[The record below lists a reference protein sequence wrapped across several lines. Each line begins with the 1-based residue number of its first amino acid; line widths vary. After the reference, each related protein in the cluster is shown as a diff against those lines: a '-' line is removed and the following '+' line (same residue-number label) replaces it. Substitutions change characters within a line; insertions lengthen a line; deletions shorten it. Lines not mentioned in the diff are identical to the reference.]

1 MSAPASPSSS
11 TFVEQPDIAARAT
24 RAANLRLGLAQILAI
39 IRKDILTE
47 LRTRESITAMAVFA
61 VMAIVM
67 FNFALRLRIDSFRP
81 LTPGILWV
89 TLVFAGT
96 LGLSRSMLGEQIN
109 QCMDGLLLAPC
120 DRSVIFLGKAITNV
134 IFILVVALI
143 VVPVMAILF
152 DESLIQPGVWLV
164 VLLGV
169 IGYSGAGTLI
179 ATMAASTRAR
189 EVFLPILLFPLAL
202 PLLVAAVIATSGFI
216 DKLPLSDF
224 APWIGVEVA
233 FIVMFWT
240 AGTLLF
246 EYLVEG

>member
-1 MSAPASPSSS
+1 MRLAIR
-11 TFVEQPDIAARAT
+11 QIAA
-24 RAANLRLGLAQILAI
+24 IV
-39 IRKDILTE
+39 RKDILLE
-47 LRTRESITAMAVFA
+47 LRTRESITAMLVFA

-67 FNFALRLRIDSFRP
+67 FNFALRLRVDAFRP
-81 LTPGILWV
+81 LTPGVLWV

-96 LGLSRSMLGEQIN
+96 LGLSRSMSSEQIN

-120 DRSVIFLGKAITNV
+120 DRSVIFAGKAIANV
-134 IFILVVALI
+134 IFTLAVGLLVVPI
-143 VVPVMAILF
+143 MAILF
-152 DESLIQPGVWLV
+152 DETLVQPGVWLV

-169 IGYSGAGTLI
+169 IGYAGAGTLI

-202 PLLVAAVIATSGFI
+202 PLLVAAVIATSGFL
-216 DKLPLSDF
+216 DRLPLDEF
-224 APWIGVEVA
+224 VAWIGVECA
-233 FIVMFWT
+233 FIVIFWT

>member
-1 MSAPASPSSS
+1 MRLA
-11 TFVEQPDIAARAT
+11 TRQIAA
-24 RAANLRLGLAQILAI
+24 IV
-39 IRKDILTE
+39 RKDILLE

-67 FNFALRLRIDSFRP
+67 FNFALRLRVDAFRP
-81 LTPGILWV
+81 LTPGVLWV

-96 LGLSRSMLGEQIN
+96 LGLSRSMSSEQIN

-120 DRSVIFLGKAITNV
+120 DRSVIFAGKAITNV
-134 IFILVVALI
+134 IFTLAVALLVVPI
-143 VVPVMAILF
+143 MAILF
-152 DESLIQPGVWLV
+152 DETLVQPGVWLV

-169 IGYSGAGTLI
+169 IGYAGAGTLI

-202 PLLVAAVIATSGFI
+202 PLLVAAVIATSGFL
-216 DKLPLSDF
+216 DRLPLDEF
-224 APWIGVEVA
+224 VAWIGVECA
-233 FIVMFWT
+233 FIVIFWT

>member
-1 MSAPASPSSS
+1 MRLAIR
-11 TFVEQPDIAARAT
+11 QIAA
-24 RAANLRLGLAQILAI
+24 IV
-39 IRKDILTE
+39 RKDILLE

-67 FNFALRLRIDSFRP
+67 FNFALRLRVDAFRP
-81 LTPGILWV
+81 LTPGVLWV

-96 LGLSRSMLGEQIN
+96 LGLSRSMSSEQIN

-120 DRSVIFLGKAITNV
+120 DRSVIFAGKAIANV
-134 IFILVVALI
+134 IFTLAVGLL

-152 DESLIQPGVWLV
+152 DETLMQPGVWLV

-169 IGYSGAGTLI
+169 IGYAGAGTLI

-202 PLLVAAVIATSGFI
+202 PLLVAAVIATSGFL
-216 DKLPLSDF
+216 DRLPLDEF
-224 APWIGVEVA
+224 VAWIGVECA
-233 FIVMFWT
+233 FIVIFWT